1 MSYVRRY
8 STTKNTGKE
17 TMFSST
23 SKPKPEGDTDLI
35 ACDTDSEAAKK
46 SCHSRCVVM
55 DLDIEKAFGTLCGL
69 AED

>member
-1 MSYVRRY
+1 
-8 STTKNTGKE
+8 
-17 TMFSST
+17 MFASNL
-23 SKPKPEGDTDLI
+23 KPKPEGDKDLI